1 MIAKGRNAI
10 LLERELCADASRIIG
25 NLGCAF
31 GMTFD
36 QGLSFIEDGIGFMF
50 VLRGRIVWYGSKK
63 DVEYIT

>member
-36 QGLSFIEDGIGFMF
+36 QGLSFIEDGIGLN
-50 VLRGRIVWYGSKK
+50 VCPLWKNCLVW
-63 DVEYIT
+63 I